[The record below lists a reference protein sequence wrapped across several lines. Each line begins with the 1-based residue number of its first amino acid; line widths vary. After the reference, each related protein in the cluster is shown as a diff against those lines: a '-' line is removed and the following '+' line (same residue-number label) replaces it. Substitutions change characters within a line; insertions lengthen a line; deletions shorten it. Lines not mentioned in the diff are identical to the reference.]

1 MTRIYYA
8 AAVILI
14 VLAFSASALLYPRL
28 PQTVPIHWNIHGEV
42 DGYGDKSLGLFL
54 MPFLMVLLLGLIRAL
69 PWLSPRRFGVDGFRS
84 TWLFIMV
91 AVVGSLGYVHA
102 IMLWTLWRGPIDML
116 RATAVG
122 LFVFFA
128 LCGNVLGRVRRNFS
142 IGVRTPWTLA
152 SERVWTD
159 THRMAARLLVASG
172 VLGAAAILAGMPGWM
187 SIALILFVCMIP
199 VVYSLVLY
207 KRLERRGEV

>member
-1 MTRIYYA
+1 MTRLYYA
-8 AAVILI
+8 AAVVLI

-54 MPFLMVLLLGLIRAL
+54 MPGLMVLLLGLIRAL
-69 PWLSPRRFGVDGFRS
+69 PWLSPRSFGVDGFRP

-91 AVVGSLGYVHA
+91 AVIGSLGYIHA

-116 RATAVG
+116 RATAAG
-122 LFVFFA
+122 LFIFFA
-128 LCGNVLGRVRRNFS
+128 LCGNVLGRVRRNFF

-159 THRMAARLLVASG
+159 THRMAARLMVASG
-172 VLGAAAILAGMPGWM
+172 VIGVAAILAGMPGWM
-187 SIALILFVCMIP
+187 SIVLILIVSMIP

>member
-8 AAVILI
+8 AAVVLI
-14 VLAFSASALLYPRL
+14 VLAFGASALLYPRL

-42 DGYGDKSLGLFL
+42 DGYGDKSYGLFL
-54 MPFLMVLLLGLIRAL
+54 MPGIMALMLGLFRAL
-69 PWLSPRRFGVDGFRS
+69 PWLSPRRFGIDEFRS

-91 AVVGSLGYVHA
+91 AVIGSLGYIHVM
-102 IMLWTLWRGPIDML
+102 MLWTVWRGPIDVL
-116 RATAVG
+116 RAITAG

-128 LCGNVLGRVRRNFS
+128 LCGNVLGRVKRNFYV
-142 IGVRTPWTLA
+142 GVRTPWTLA

-159 THRMAARLLVASG
+159 THRMTARLFVASG
-172 VLGAAAILAGMPGWM
+172 VLGVAAILAGMPGWM
-187 SIALILFVCMIP
+187 SIGFILIVSLVP

>member
-1 MTRIYYA
+1 MTRTYYA
-8 AAVILI
+8 AAAILI
-14 VLAFSASALLYPRL
+14 VLAAGASALLYPRL
-28 PQTVPIHWNIHGEV
+28 PQTVPIHWNIHGEA
-42 DGYGDKSLGLFL
+42 DRFGDKSIGLFL
-54 MPFLMVLLLGLIRAL
+54 MPAMMVLLLGLFRAL
-69 PWLSPRRFGVDGFRS
+69 PWLSPRRFAIDDFRS

-91 AVVGSLGYVHA
+91 AVIGSVAYVHA
-102 IMLWTLWRGPIDML
+102 VMLWTLWRGPVDML
-116 RATAVG
+116 RAVGAG

-128 LCGNVLGRVRRNFS
+128 LCGNVLGRVKRNFY

-159 THRMAARLLVASG
+159 THRLAARLMVASG
-172 VLGAAAILAGMPGWM
+172 VVGVAAILAGMPGWM
-187 SIALILFVCMIP
+187 SIVLIVVVSMIP

>member
-1 MTRIYYA
+1 MTRTYYA
-8 AAVILI
+8 VAAILI
-14 VLAFSASALLYPRL
+14 VLAAGASALLYPRL
-28 PQTVPIHWNIHGEV
+28 PQTVPVHWNIHGEA
-42 DGYGDKSLGLFL
+42 DNFAGKSIGLFL
-54 MPFLMVLLLGLIRAL
+54 MPAMMVLLVGLFRAL
-69 PWLSPRRFGVDGFRS
+69 PWLSPRRFAIDDFRS

-91 AVVGSLGYVHA
+91 AVIGSVAYVHA
-102 IMLWTLWRGPIDML
+102 VMLWTLWRGPVDML
-116 RATAVG
+116 RAVGAG

-128 LCGNVLGRVRRNFS
+128 LCGNVLGRVKRNFY

-159 THRMAARLLVASG
+159 THRLAARLMVASG
-172 VLGAAAILAGMPGWM
+172 VVGVAAILAGMPGWM
-187 SIALILFVCMIP
+187 SIVLIVVVSMIP